1 MCGPTAVDGQCS
13 PRDRRGG
20 VASQENSQRAEFF
33 HRGKTLI
40 RLLCEENITDDLL
53 ARNPMRLRLAFDL
66 RLDQGR
72 IDVAR
77 TNGVAGDALLGRL
90 KRRDLGQP
98 DDTVLGRH
106 VGRFVWRGDQAVR

>member
-1 MCGPTAVDGQCS
+1 MDAVAGQES
-13 PRDRRGG
+13 
-20 VASQENSQRAEFF
+20 SQRAELF
-33 HRGKTLI
+33 HCGKTPI
-40 RLLCEENITDDLL
+40 GLLGEQNFTDDLL
-53 ARNPMRLRLAFDL
+53 ARDAVRLRLALDL

-72 IDVAR
+72 IDVAG